1 MKYSI
6 KTKMTKEECIEY
18 TKDILPKSGWLK
30 KSKYLG
36 YVNNK
41 GFKITVNPSTNR
53 YYKQNSFK
61 SVNVGK
67 FEEHDSG
74 VIIRFALFIIGIMSL
89 EIVYGEDYSLIPCLL
104 IPIVILIVVI
114 ISCVYGFKNCATKDM
129 EEIKKMY
136 SKL

>member
-1 MKYSI
+1 M
-6 KTKMTKEECIEY
+6 
-18 TKDILPKSGWLK
+18 
-30 KSKYLG
+30 
-36 YVNNK
+36 
-41 GFKITVNPSTNR
+41 NPSTNS

-61 SVNVGK
+61 PVNVGK
-67 FEEHDSG
+67 IEEHDSG
-74 VIIRFALFIIGIMSL
+74 VIIQVKQRLSIAVSIFSTIICIFALFIIGIISL

-129 EEIKKMY
+129 EETKKMY

>member
-1 MKYSI
+1 
-6 KTKMTKEECIEY
+6 
-18 TKDILPKSGWLK
+18 
-30 KSKYLG
+30 
-36 YVNNK
+36 
-41 GFKITVNPSTNR
+41 
-53 YYKQNSFK
+53 
-61 SVNVGK
+61 
-67 FEEHDSG
+67 
-74 VIIRFALFIIGIMSL
+74 MSL

>member
-1 MKYSI
+1 M
-6 KTKMTKEECIEY
+6 
-18 TKDILPKSGWLK
+18 PKSGWLK

-74 VIIRFALFIIGIMSL
+74 VIIRVKQRQSIAVSIFSTIICIFALFIIGIMSL

-104 IPIVILIVVI
+104 IPIVILIVVK
-114 ISCVYGFKNCATKDM
+114 Y
-129 EEIKKMY
+129 
-136 SKL
+136 KLCLWV